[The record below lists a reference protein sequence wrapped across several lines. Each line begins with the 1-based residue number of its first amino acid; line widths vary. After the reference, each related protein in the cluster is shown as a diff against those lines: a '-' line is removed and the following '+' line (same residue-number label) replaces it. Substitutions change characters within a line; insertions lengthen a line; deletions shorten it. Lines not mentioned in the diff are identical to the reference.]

1 MKNILNSYN
10 KIDREYL
17 EQTMNFL
24 AIIGA
29 SCEIETAEQFKAWC
43 DAELAKRDEREAKAK
58 AAEAKKIAKEA
69 EKAEA
74 KGMTAEEYKEY
85 TKKRNL
91 MKRYESEARKIEKQ
105 IEELK
110 KELAYKVRRAEELH
124 KEIGE

>member
-85 TKKRNL
+85 VDREPRPTPAH
-91 MKRYESEARKIEKQ
+91 AR
-105 IEELK
+105 
-110 KELAYKVRRAEELH
+110 VRRRPSPERRS
-124 KEIGE
+124 KE